1 MRKNGAQY
9 HLVRDS
15 PGILS
20 LVYIRITARLSTYK
34 VKGTVSTEVIEI
46 PSDDDDD
53 DDDDEAPAHIAYAS
67 VYFINVLVD
76 LGLYLWCHTV
86 VREKK
91 SILGEVLDLEPM
103 PGAWPNQK
111 SNQHVSII
119 VYHVSRINLL

>member
-1 MRKNGAQY
+1 M
-9 HLVRDS
+9 
-15 PGILS
+15 
-20 LVYIRITARLSTYK
+20 YIRITARLSTYK

-46 PSDDDDD
+46 PSD

-91 SILGEVLDLEPM
+91 SILGEALDLEPM

-111 SNQHVSII
+111 SNQHVSMI
-119 VYHVSRINLL
+119 VYRVSRINLL